1 MMNRKDYMTE
11 TLPEPES
18 RKESYLAKAAG
29 MTVETLPT
37 PASREELYLNA
48 IAEGGGGGGTS
59 DFNDLANRPKYN
71 GTAMTGETDIPVA
84 PTVVQTTGTSET
96 DVMSQDATTKMV
108 FKNGDTKAVCIGN
121 GANTRSSSFQGIAI
135 GTNANSSSAD
145 RFGTAIGTGAT
156 SEGQSSIAV
165 GTTAIARSSSST
177 GSVAIGSS
185 AEVTSQYCVAIGS
198 YAKATTQGQFDIGTS
213 TQSVGYNNSSYR
225 LLTGLY
231 DGQSAHDA
239 ANVGQALGETESY
252 TIATSDWS
260 ALSASSP
267 YTYQATVTATHTI
280 GANTVAELLN
290 DAPVTFA
297 TYGFAIGSISGQSV
311 TIYSIGQPSASVTLK
326 VNYKG

>member
-1 MMNRKDYMTE
+1 MTE

-59 DFNDLANRPKYN
+59 DFNDLTNRPKYN

-96 DVMSQDATTKMV
+96 DVMSQNATTSMV
-108 FKNGDTKAVCIGN
+108 FGAPQYSQKVKIGSNITLDNVGNLSYVALGERTKV
-121 GANTRSSSFQGIAI
+121 SSNGIAI
-135 GTNANSSSAD
+135 GQNAEAGGD
-145 RFGTAIGTGAT
+145 A
-156 SEGQSSIAV
+156 
-165 GTTAIARSSSST
+165 
-177 GSVAIGSS
+177 VAIGSS
-185 AEVTSQYCVAIGS
+185 NFGVAGVKAYSDAVAIGAHAEANKFYS
-198 YAKATTQGQFDIGTS
+198 VAIGFNSKATKQGQFDIS
-213 TQSVGYNNSSYR
+213 TLATTNTYGYNNSQYR

-239 ANVGQALGETESY
+239 ATVGQALGETESY
-252 TIATSDWS
+252 TIATADWS

-280 GANTVAELLN
+280 GASTVAELLN